1 MLGYWNETLRSMA
14 FCLSEKFSIWFY
26 DFSLWQ
32 AWLDG
37 KDPCVI
43 QFRWTI
49 YFLFSFPS
57 QSGVL
62 RICQLG
68 WLNTQ
73 LDYQNQGIFHHFFI
87 VFPFLKIITG
97 YQTTIPRRFLF
108 MHPSHETFYPF
119 RVMMVPC
126 YYMILFLFPCVLCFF
141 SRCWLYQFYQFYPY
155 TLFAA
160 MSEFWRVECPLD
172 LVSGATSQNPCAF
185 GW

>member
-1 MLGYWNETLRSMA
+1 MRWRPMLGYWNETPAQWRFTCQKVLNLILCFFPVTSMARRKRSM
-14 FCLSEKFSIWFY
+14 CHTV
-26 DFSLWQ
+26 SLNH
-32 AWLDG
+32 LYT
-37 KDPCVI
+37 
-43 QFRWTI
+43 F
-49 YFLFSFPS
+49 FFSFPS

-119 RVMMVPC
+119 RFMMVPC
-126 YYMILFLFPCVLCFF
+126 YYMILFLFPCMLCSF
-141 SRCWLYQFYQFYPY
+141 Q
-155 TLFAA
+155 
-160 MSEFWRVECPLD
+160 
-172 LVSGATSQNPCAF
+172 
-185 GW
+185 